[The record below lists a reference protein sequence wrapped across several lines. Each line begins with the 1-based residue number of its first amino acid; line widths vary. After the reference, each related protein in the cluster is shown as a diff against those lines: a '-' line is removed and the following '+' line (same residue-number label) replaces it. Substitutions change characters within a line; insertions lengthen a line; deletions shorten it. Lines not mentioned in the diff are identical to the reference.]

1 MRHGKKTRPAIGFL
15 TRNASFDSVG
25 WMARGIRR
33 MAEAEGVDF
42 FHLSDLEQSETE
54 GGRTRIRSEAA
65 SLRERYRLLGRYIR
79 QFRLDGL
86 IAVGWYLDREGAEPA
101 LLREAA
107 GGLPIVSLG
116 EEAAD
121 FPYVK
126 VNGYRY
132 WKQLTEHL
140 IRDHGRRHVGFIM
153 PLNGEDDRLAG
164 YLDAMAEAGLSAG
177 GLVAGSEELA
187 SAGEDFQ
194 ERTRRGI
201 DLLMTRS
208 AHRLDALMLTTF
220 TEGKI
225 ALDILRDK
233 GIRVPDDLA
242 LVCYEDDDSL
252 QFTDPPL
259 TTVYFPFIEC
269 GMMAARKLI
278 RLVRGEPVNRMDE
291 APARIIYRQSCGCTA
306 SGEDD
311 KRFRRE
317 SRQIFHA
324 LSASNEMYQKLGHI
338 GRSLLSV
345 YTLPDILDQLNN
357 HLGWLQIPSLY
368 LFLGERDERRL
379 VYASDNY
386 RQVHPVIGE
395 GAGEAEAAAWLANA
409 DRQKSLF
416 VLPLYIDRH
425 SLGSVWLDLGGND
438 LRFAIIL
445 LHYLK
450 TAIHTAQLLEESR
463 KLVSSLREENRLRRE
478 REFRLAEL
486 ADTDGLTGLYNRR
499 TFYGALEAACGEGTP
514 FALLFFDMDG
524 FKQVND
530 THGHDFGDRLLIAV
544 TGRLRE
550 ALRHN
555 TLAWGGQWNPKREAL
570 FRLGGDEFIALLAE
584 TDRRRLAAFTGRVL
598 DRLNAPYEIDGR
610 EVRISCSVGISLF
623 PETAEEGD
631 VLLRQADAAMYRAK
645 SLKNAFA
652 FHAD

>member
-1 MRHGKKTRPAIGFL
+1 
-15 TRNASFDSVG
+15 
-25 WMARGIRR
+25 

-278 RLVRGEPVNRMDE
+278 RLVRANPSTGWTKRRRGSSIANRAA
-291 APARIIYRQSCGCTA
+291 APPAAKTT
-306 SGEDD
+306 SGFAAKAD
-311 KRFRRE
+311 KFSMRCPPATRCIK
-317 SRQIFHA
+317 SWA
-324 LSASNEMYQKLGHI
+324 TS
-338 GRSLLSV
+338 
-345 YTLPDILDQLNN
+345 
-357 HLGWLQIPSLY
+357 
-368 LFLGERDERRL
+368 
-379 VYASDNY
+379 
-386 RQVHPVIGE
+386 
-395 GAGEAEAAAWLANA
+395 AEACCP
-409 DRQKSLF
+409 ST
-416 VLPLYIDRH
+416 PC
-425 SLGSVWLDLGGND
+425 
-438 LRFAIIL
+438 
-445 LHYLK
+445 
-450 TAIHTAQLLEESR
+450 
-463 KLVSSLREENRLRRE
+463 
-478 REFRLAEL
+478 
-486 ADTDGLTGLYNRR
+486 R
-499 TFYGALEAACGEGTP
+499 TFWT
-514 FALLFFDMDG
+514 
-524 FKQVND
+524 
-530 THGHDFGDRLLIAV
+530 
-544 TGRLRE
+544 
-550 ALRHN
+550 
-555 TLAWGGQWNPKREAL
+555 
-570 FRLGGDEFIALLAE
+570 
-584 TDRRRLAAFTGRVL
+584 
-598 DRLNAPYEIDGR
+598 
-610 EVRISCSVGISLF
+610 S
-623 PETAEEGD
+623 
-631 VLLRQADAAMYRAK
+631 
-645 SLKNAFA
+645 
-652 FHAD
+652 